1 MRYIH
6 KSRNSQVRTF
16 LNKACRNLRKSGVKV
31 IYDNFNDKKNL
42 IIFFVLNKRIFVVT
56 VKDV

>member
-31 IYDNFNDKKNL
+31 IYDNFNDKKK
-42 IIFFVLNKRIFVVT
+42 LNNFLRAEQ
-56 VKDV
+56 